1 MNSIHVHRD
10 KAAEEERRYHVQEV
24 QTTQTVISKSVAS
37 ESVLMSLNLTGS
49 LGSLVFSAVTFT
61 VAMTTRNWFSDGV
74 TAKMGLWD
82 FCIAFPE
89 NGTWSCFSINAGM
102 LLCARVCICH

>member
-1 MNSIHVHRD
+1 MNSIHRD
-10 KAAEEERRYHVQEV
+10 KATEVGRRNHVQEV
-24 QTTQTVISKSVAS
+24 QTTQTVISKSIAS

-49 LGSLVFSAVTFT
+49 LGSLVLSAVIFT

-82 FCIAFPE
+82 FCTAFPE

-102 LLCARVCICH
+102 LLCVRVYVCH